1 MHVREARDE
10 DIPAMSELLGVL
22 FTQESEFTPDTER
35 HKTGLRAI
43 LKDSTRGQLLVLEDE
58 GKVVGMLNLL
68 FLPSTALGITVGL
81 LEDVVVKPTHR
92 GCGGGALLM
101 RRAIALAKAKGLG
114 RLTLLTDSGNEAAQ
128 RFYTRHGFVG
138 SAMRTMRLEIAE

>member
-68 FLPSTALGITVGL
+68 FLPSTALGITVGS
-81 LEDVVVKPTHR
+81 VSYTH
-92 GCGGGALLM
+92 L
-101 RRAIALAKAKGLG
+101 RAHETNDLISYAV
-114 RLTLLTDSGNEAAQ
+114 
-128 RFYTRHGFVG
+128 FC
-138 SAMRTMRLEIAE
+138 